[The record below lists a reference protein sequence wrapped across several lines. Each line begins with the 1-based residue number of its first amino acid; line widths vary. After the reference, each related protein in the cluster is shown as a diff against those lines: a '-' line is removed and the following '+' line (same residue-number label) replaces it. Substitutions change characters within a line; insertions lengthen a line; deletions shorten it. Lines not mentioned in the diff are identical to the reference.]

1 MSNIETCFDLF
12 GVTVVLLTTTPIGR
26 LLLSQDSTIH
36 ARHLVI
42 LSVLPVT
49 TLAELVGIH
58 KG

>member
-1 MSNIETCFDLF
+1 M
-12 GVTVVLLTTTPIGR
+12 VLLTTTPIGR
-26 LLLSQDSTIH
+26 LLLLQDLTMH

-49 TLAELVGIH
+49 TLVELVGIH